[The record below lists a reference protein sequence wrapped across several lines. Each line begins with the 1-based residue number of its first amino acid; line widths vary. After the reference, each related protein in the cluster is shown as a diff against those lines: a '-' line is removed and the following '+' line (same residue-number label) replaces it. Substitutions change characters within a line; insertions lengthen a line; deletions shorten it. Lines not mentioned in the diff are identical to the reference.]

1 MIAKD
6 IMPSSMRRFVLAAL
20 SRVGYRLVRVDAET
34 QRYSGASFE
43 TSQPLPPGAEERLR
57 ADHPRLKELRKRYGD
72 SPLPMA
78 LHSMWNAD
86 YLGSELDLRW
96 FRGDNPYVWQF
107 RNIGSDA
114 SRKYYL
120 YLRDI
125 AMRDGKGLLKKL
137 DEDGLFGCWTFDYPG
152 WPKVSR
158 DLLDA
163 INELYFLDRHLNL
176 LSHPDWTVLDIG
188 AGYGRLAHR
197 ATAAVPGLKW
207 LCADAVPE
215 SSFLCEFYLDFRKA
229 GTAKVVPLDE
239 LATELP
245 KHRVDL
251 AVNVHSFSE
260 MNENAVRGWLT
271 LLQEHRVPWL
281 FIVPNDADH
290 LLTMEH
296 DKTRKPF
303 DGLLAAAGYEQVACE
318 PVFADAAMQEFMGVT
333 DHFLLFRRRGAA

>member
-1 MIAKD
+1 MITKE
-6 IMPSSMRRFVLAAL
+6 IMPGRVRSLVQSAL
-20 SRVGYRLVRVDAET
+20 SRVGYRLVRLDENHH
-34 QRYSGASFE
+34 RYNGASFAA
-43 TSQPLPPGAEERLR
+43 TQPLPPGTEERLR
-57 ADHPRLKELRKRYGD
+57 PDHPRLAELRKRYGE

-114 SRKYYL
+114 WRKYYL

-125 AMRDGKGLLKKL
+125 AARDDKGLLHKL
-137 DEDGLFGCWTFDYPG
+137 SEDDLFGCFTFDYPG

-163 INELYFLDRHLNL
+163 INELYFLDRHLSL
-176 LSHPDWTVLDIG
+176 LSHPEWTVLDIG

-197 ATAAVPGLKW
+197 ATAAVPDLKW
-207 LCADAVPE
+207 LCTDAVPE

-229 GTAKVVPLDE
+229 AGARVVPLDE
-239 LATELP
+239 LAAELP
-245 KHRVDL
+245 KQRIDL

-271 LLQEHRVPWL
+271 LLQDQRVPWL
-281 FIVPNDADH
+281 FIVPNDADR

-303 DGLLAAAGYEQVACE
+303 DGLLAAAGYERVACE
-318 PVFADAAMQEFMGVT
+318 PVFSDPAMQEFMGVT
-333 DHFLLFRRRGAA
+333 DHFFLFRQRGIA